1 MTLLYVYHRAITLFK
16 VHCCQYLFWLFKVAL
31 CCFHILH
38 YIMHFLCN
46 QCVFSLHRN
55 CMAGNKI
62 RKAAPA
68 AAAVAYCK
76 IRPERPFF
84 PTSSILPPISPQS
97 PLSSSP
103 SPLSPSFCVLSHY
116 GWFLHNLAEKYWV
129 FLYSN
134 SAIFWFKHVYNM
146 FYFLF
151 PTKRIIIS
159 WFWVIGL
166 FINDKKAYLVWT
178 KNLKFRTQCA

>member
-38 YIMHFLCN
+38 FIMHFLCN

-84 PTSSILPPISPQS
+84 PTSSILPPISPQF

-103 SPLSPSFCVLSHY
+103 SPLSPSFCVLPHY
-116 GWFLHNLAEKYWV
+116 GWFLHNLSRNYKRL
-129 FLYSN
+129 LYSN
-134 SAIFWFKHVYNM
+134 SANFC
-146 FYFLF
+146 LF
-151 PTKRIIIS
+151 VCLRVGSLLCLMNQIRICRVPRVSNGTGAAIE
-159 WFWVIGL
+159 FM
-166 FINDKKAYLVWT
+166 LVLNHWT
-178 KNLKFRTQCA
+178 FH